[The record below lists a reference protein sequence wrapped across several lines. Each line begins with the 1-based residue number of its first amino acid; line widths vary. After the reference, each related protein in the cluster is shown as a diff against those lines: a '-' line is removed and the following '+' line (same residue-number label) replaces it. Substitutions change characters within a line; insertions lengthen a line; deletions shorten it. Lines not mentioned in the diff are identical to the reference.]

1 MVLHHTM
8 YQLYSSGEASN
19 TTGIVNWL
27 ITSLNLLENST
38 EEPSSGT
45 HLGFCQSIEIK
56 QA

>member
-27 ITSLNLLENST
+27 ITSINLLENSI
-38 EEPSSGT
+38 EEPPSGT
-45 HLGFCQSIEIK
+45 YPGFCQSIEIK
-56 QA
+56 QV